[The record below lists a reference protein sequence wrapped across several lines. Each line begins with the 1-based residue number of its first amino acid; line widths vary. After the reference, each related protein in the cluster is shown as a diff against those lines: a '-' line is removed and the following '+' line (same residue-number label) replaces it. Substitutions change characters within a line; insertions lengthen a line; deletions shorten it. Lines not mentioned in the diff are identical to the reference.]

1 MQEYYR
7 KKKKKYDALPKS
19 RLYSEIIHD
28 YFGMYQ
34 GYAGVM
40 QQYIFYYERVQRG
53 KVR

>member
-1 MQEYYR
+1 M
-7 KKKKKYDALPKS
+7 KKYDALPKS